1 MKKNAASLT
10 LAAAIGVTTAFAGA
24 GNAFAEDAV
33 DPGFNHDVAVAENA
47 DAAEAPADEAP
58 ADEAEKP
65 SADEAPAAEAEKPA
79 KDEAEKPAK
88 DEAEKPAK
96 DEAEQ
101 SGEKYDLK
109 PEIRVAA
116 GKSAGFA
123 GLVSISAKNVGSETY
138 YQDFPATSFRIDVHT
153 EKGPKGVDRLITPG
167 WFNGAYTRDLGF
179 DKEKSVRSFEVTLSN
194 PVNPG
199 DSQLLANLNFGD
211 GKTKLGRLVNYITV
225 TQTGR
230 LEEDKSTSN
239 DQNVDSREITTTDVM
254 RKPTKGLF

>member
-33 DPGFNHDVAVAENA
+33 DPGFNQDVAVAENA
-47 DAAEAPADEAP
+47 DAADADAAAADEAP

-65 SADEAPAAEAEKPA
+65 AE
-79 KDEAEKPAK
+79 DEAEKPA
-88 DEAEKPAK
+88 E

-116 GKSAGFA
+116 GKAAGFA
-123 GLVSISAKNVGSETY
+123 GLVSVSAKNVGSETY

-194 PVNPG
+194 PINPG

-211 GKTKLGRLVNYITV
+211 GKTKLGRLENYITV

-239 DQNVDSREITTTDVM
+239 DQNVDSREVTTTDVM
-254 RKPTKGLF
+254 HKPTKGLF

>member
-33 DPGFNHDVAVAENA
+33 DPGFNQDVAVAENA
-47 DAAEAPADEAP
+47 DAAADAAAADEAP
-58 ADEAEKP
+58 A
-65 SADEAPAAEAEKPA
+65 
-79 KDEAEKPAK
+79 

-116 GKSAGFA
+116 GKAAGFA

-211 GKTKLGRLVNYITV
+211 GKTKLGRLENYITV

-239 DQNVDSREITTTDVM
+239 DQNVDSREVTTTDVM
-254 RKPTKGLF
+254 HKPTKGLF